1 MQQSFLCPRCNNV
14 AFLGQ
19 SFCGF
24 CDLAF
29 LYSCDSCGSALIPGG
44 LFCGNCGT
52 QIDWEEPDRQ
62 SLQPALPQVPPPPP
76 PPSPVHVEQP
86 VDIGQPGAHHIAA
99 GGHDGEPAVYQP
111 ASLTGEPLETSLPAE
126 PPPAAPAV
134 PMYPVPAEHKAKA
147 AEHHERSLALLKDGH
162 YALAIDELSKALQY
176 DPGTAIIYMLRG
188 GALYRK
194 GDLDMSLADL
204 DRAIELDPNLAAAF
218 YNRGSVYYYKQDFD
232 RAISD
237 FSRSIAIDDADAA
250 AYHNRGCAFMMK
262 GKFYEAI
269 DDINRSILLDPR
281 DPRVYCS
288 RASAYAQTGQ
298 TQKATAD
305 YRQVKGMT
313 ADPAVIHK
321 AEQALRDLG
330 EG

>member
-1 MQQSFLCPRCNNV
+1 MQQSFLCPRCNNM

-19 SFCGF
+19 RFCGF

-29 LYSCDSCGSALIPGG
+29 LYSCDSCGSALIPGS

-62 SLQPALPQVPPPPP
+62 SLQPALAQVPPPSP

-111 ASLTGEPLETSLPAE
+111 ASLTPGAE
-126 PPPAAPAV
+126 EAA
-134 PMYPVPAEHKAKA
+134 HKVKA
-147 AEHHERSLALLKDGH
+147 AEHHEKSLALLKDGH

-232 RAISD
+232 RAIAD
-237 FSRSIAIDDADAA
+237 FSRAIAIDDADAA

-269 DDINRSILLDPR
+269 DDINRSLLLDPR

-288 RASAYAQTGQ
+288 RASAYAQTDQ

-305 YRQVKGMT
+305 YRQVQGMT

>member
-19 SFCGF
+19 RFCGF

-52 QIDWEEPDRQ
+52 QVDWEEPVQQ
-62 SLQPALPQVPPPPP
+62 SFQPVLPQVPPPLAA
-76 PPSPVHVEQP
+76 PVHVEQP
-86 VDIGQPGAHHIAA
+86 VDIGQPGARHIATA
-99 GGHDGEPAVYQP
+99 GHNEQPPVYQL
-111 ASLTGEPLETSLPAE
+111 ASLTGEPPEASQPAE
-126 PPPAAPAV
+126 LPPDAPSVPIYPIPAA
-134 PMYPVPAEHKAKA
+134 HKAKA

-162 YALAIDELSKALQY
+162 YAMAIDELSKALQY

-232 RAISD
+232 RAIAD
-237 FSRSIAIDDADAA
+237 FSRAIAIDDADAA

-269 DDINRSILLDPR
+269 DDINRSIQLDPR

-298 TQKATAD
+298 TENAAAD

>member
-19 SFCGF
+19 RYCGF

-29 LYSCDSCGSALIPGG
+29 LYSCDSCGSALVPGG

-52 QIDWEEPDRQ
+52 QINWEEPDQQRF
-62 SLQPALPQVPPPPP
+62 QPIPPAVPVAG
-76 PPSPVHVEQP
+76 PSPAHVEQP
-86 VDIGQPGAHHIAA
+86 VDIGQPGAHHVATA
-99 GGHDGEPAVYQP
+99 GHSRQTTVNRAEEFAQGPARADEPP
-111 ASLTGEPLETSLPAE
+111 E
-126 PPPAAPAV
+126 PPPTAQATPV
-134 PMYPVPAEHKAKA
+134 DPVPAAHKAKA
-147 AEHHERSLALLKDGH
+147 AEHHEKSLALLKEGR
-162 YALAIDELSKALQY
+162 YALAIDELSKAIQY
-176 DPGTAIIYMLRG
+176 DPSTAIIYMLRG

-204 DRAIELDPNLAAAF
+204 DRAIELDPNLAAAY

-232 RAISD
+232 RATED
-237 FSRSIAIDDADAA
+237 FSRAIAINDTDAA
-250 AYHNRGCAFMMK
+250 AYHNRGCALMMK

-269 DDINRSILLDPR
+269 DDINRSIQLDPR

-288 RASAYAQTGQ
+288 RASAYTQTGQ
-298 TQKATAD
+298 TQNAAAD
-305 YRQVKGMT
+305 YRQVKSMT
-313 ADPAVIHK
+313 ADPAIIHK

>member
-19 SFCGF
+19 RYCGF

-52 QIDWEEPDRQ
+52 QIDWEEPERQ
-62 SLQPALPQVPPPPP
+62 SLQTDLPQVPPPSPP
-76 PPSPVHVEQP
+76 PVHVEQP
-86 VDIGQPGAHHIAA
+86 VDVGQPGAHHTAMA
-99 GGHDGEPAVYQP
+99 GHNEQPAVYQP
-111 ASLTGEPLETSLPAE
+111 TSPIYPIPAG
-126 PPPAAPAV
+126 
-134 PMYPVPAEHKAKA
+134 HKAKA
-147 AEHHERSLALLKDGH
+147 AEHHVKSLTLLKDGH
-162 YALAIDELSKALQY
+162 YSLAIDELSKALQY
-176 DPGTAIIYMLRG
+176 DPSTAIIYMLRG
-188 GALYRK
+188 GALYKR

-204 DRAIELDPNLAAAF
+204 DRAIDLDPNLAAAF

-232 RAISD
+232 RAIAD
-237 FSRSIAIDDADAA
+237 FSRAIAIDDTDAA
-250 AYHNRGCAFMMK
+250 AFHNRGCALMMK

-269 DDINRSILLDPR
+269 EDINRSVQLDPR

-288 RASAYAQTGQ
+288 RGSAYAQTGQ
-298 TQKATAD
+298 TQKAAAD
-305 YRQVKGMT
+305 YRQVKDLT
-313 ADPAVIHK
+313 ADPAIIHK

-330 EG
+330 EV

>member
-1 MQQSFLCPRCNNV
+1 MQQSFLCPRCNNA

-19 SFCGF
+19 RFCGF

-62 SLQPALPQVPPPPP
+62 SFQPAVAQVPPPSP

-86 VDIGQPGAHHIAA
+86 VDIGQPGAHHTAMA
-99 GGHDGEPAVYQP
+99 GPDAQPAVHQPRNLIQPEAGQLPEPPQP
-111 ASLTGEPLETSLPAE
+111 A
-126 PPPAAPAV
+126 PPGPI
-134 PMYPVPAEHKAKA
+134 YPIPAEHKAKA
-147 AEHHERSLALLKDGH
+147 AEHHEKSLTLLKDGH
-162 YALAIDELSKALQY
+162 YSLAIDELSKALQY
-176 DPGTAIIYMLRG
+176 DPTTAIIYLLRG
-188 GALYRK
+188 GALYKR

-204 DRAIELDPNLAAAF
+204 DRAIELDPNLSAAF

-232 RAISD
+232 CAIAD
-237 FSRSIAIDDADAA
+237 FSRAIAIDGTDAA
-250 AYHNRGCAFMMK
+250 ALHNRGCALMMK

-269 DDINRSILLDPR
+269 DDINRSIQLDPR

-288 RASAYAQTGQ
+288 RGSAYAQTGQ
-298 TQKATAD
+298 TQKAAAD
-305 YRQVKGMT
+305 YRQVKDIT

>member
-19 SFCGF
+19 RYCGF

-29 LYSCDSCGSALIPGG
+29 LYSCDSCGSALVPGG

-52 QIDWEEPDRQ
+52 QINWEEPGPQ
-62 SLQPALPQVPPPPP
+62 SYQPIPAPVPSTDPTPT
-76 PPSPVHVEQP
+76 HVEQP
-86 VDIGQPGAHHIAA
+86 VDIGQPGAHHIATM
-99 GGHDGEPAVYQP
+99 GHKWQTAVNRTEEFAREQARADAP
-111 ASLTGEPLETSLPAE
+111 GQA
-126 PPPAAPAV
+126 PAAPV
-134 PMYPVPAEHKAKA
+134 YNVPAAHKARA
-147 AEHHERSLALLKDGH
+147 AEHHEKSLALLKEGH
-162 YALAIDELSKALQY
+162 YALAIDELSKAIQY
-176 DPGTAIIYMLRG
+176 DPSTAIIYMLRG

-204 DRAIELDPNLAAAF
+204 DRAIELDPNLAAAY

-232 RAISD
+232 RAIED
-237 FSRSIAIDDADAA
+237 FSRAITIDGNDAA
-250 AYHNRGCAFMMK
+250 AYHNRGCALMMK
-262 GKFYEAI
+262 GKFHEAI
-269 DDINRSILLDPR
+269 DDINRSIQLDPR

-288 RASAYAQTGQ
+288 RASAYTQTGQ
-298 TQKATAD
+298 MQNAAAD

-313 ADPAVIHK
+313 SDPAIIHK